1 MGGRLGQGPEEGGIC
16 LIHVVVEQ
24 KPIKHFK
31 ATILKLKINKNK
43 NKKELLVFSSP
54 GGTAHQRIYF

>member
-24 KPIKHFK
+24 KPAQHRK
-31 ATILKLKINKNK
+31 AIIFQLNFFLKKADLKLI
-43 NKKELLVFSSP
+43 KK
-54 GGTAHQRIYF
+54 